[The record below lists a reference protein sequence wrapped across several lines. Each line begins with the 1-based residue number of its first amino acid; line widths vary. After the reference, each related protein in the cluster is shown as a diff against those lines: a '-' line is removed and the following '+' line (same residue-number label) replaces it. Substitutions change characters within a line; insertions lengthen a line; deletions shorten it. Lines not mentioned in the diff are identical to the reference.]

1 MAKQLGCIV
10 QDASVKSTGELPC
23 IVLGG
28 EGGRRWRFHVSS
40 RLVTL
45 QGMLRTVLSGFGTL
59 LPCGESASASSTPTL
74 GHLLG
79 LGTTESGWLWGTGT
93 GPGKGMAVAA
103 AGATLGLALADARR
117 RLGGGARLAAVR
129 GAAVPAA
136 RLASRGFATTCV
148 GLKR

>member
-1 MAKQLGCIV
+1 M
-10 QDASVKSTGELPC
+10 
-23 IVLGG
+23 LGG
-28 EGGRRWRFHVSS
+28 EGGKRWRFHVSS

-45 QGMLRTVLSGFGTL
+45 QGTLRTLLSGFGTL
-59 LPCGESASASSTPTL
+59 LVCGVSVSVSRTPTL

-79 LGTTESGWLWGTGT
+79 LGAAENGWLWGTGT
-93 GPGKGMAVAA
+93 RPGKGVAVAA
-103 AGATLGLALADARR
+103 AVATRGLALAGACR

-136 RLASRGFATTCV
+136 RVASRGFATTCV